1 MKESLSK
8 LSERSLKITYKRKI
22 NDTKVLLFATTI
34 NLKTKILFIFI
45 CNVFYRGFS
54 NRSYCSYC
62 RVLTVLEG
70 NLFIA
75 SKENHQIFS

>member
-45 CNVFYRGFS
+45 CNVFIEDS
-54 NRSYCSYC
+54 PI
-62 RVLTVLEG
+62 VLIVHTVE
-70 NLFIA
+70 
-75 SKENHQIFS
+75 S